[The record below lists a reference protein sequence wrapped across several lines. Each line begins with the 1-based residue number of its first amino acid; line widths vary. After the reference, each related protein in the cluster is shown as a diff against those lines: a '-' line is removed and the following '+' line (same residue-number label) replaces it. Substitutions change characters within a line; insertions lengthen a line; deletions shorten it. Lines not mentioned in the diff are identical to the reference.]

1 MFYTCNYN
9 IRVTHRNGAIK
20 HIFYTNQITEGSSA
34 DCSLFI
40 LSLHAL
46 ALHLAVKILLQIF
59 LYEDLSTLALHT
71 SVSCISLQN
80 ASRTALCYATI
91 LLSENIPN
99 IWHKSSTKH
108 KEVRPDWNDKNDNA
122 NYAPSYHM
130 EGFTNGSGC
139 HFKEIFDQV
148 RKDLDCE
155 LFYSELKRHNVS
167 HYIYYLATD
176 NIHIV
181 LENDNT
187 VLIKGLKKVVNV
199 KFSKNT
205 SCKTSY
211 DRLKSEITFQQYRK
225 ILLKQE
231 FSDGLQI
238 SMNIK
243 DITIPLIIHYYL
255 LRAFRTLH
263 KSFR

>member
-1 MFYTCNYN
+1 M
-9 IRVTHRNGAIK
+9 
-20 HIFYTNQITEGSSA
+20 
-34 DCSLFI
+34 
-40 LSLHAL
+40 
-46 ALHLAVKILLQIF
+46 LLQIF

-80 ASRTALCYATI
+80 ASRTALCYATNTI
-91 LLSENIPN
+91 KWKHSN

-108 KEVRPDWNDKNDNA
+108 KEVRPDWSDKNDIKCKTTR
-122 NYAPSYHM
+122 PRITWKS
-130 EGFTNGSGC
+130 FTNETVAI
-139 HFKEIFDQV
+139 FKEIFDQL

-181 LENDNT
+181 FENDNT

-199 KFSKNT
+199 KFSRNT
-205 SCKTSY
+205 HLIETSY
-211 DRLKSEITFQQYRK
+211 DRLKSREITFQQYREN
-225 ILLKQE
+225 LSAR

-243 DITIPLIIHYYL
+243 ILLYL
-255 LRAFRTLH
+255 W
-263 KSFR
+263 

>member
-1 MFYTCNYN
+1 MQTTRPR
-9 IRVTHRNGAIK
+9 ITWKVLPMAQVAI
-20 HIFYTNQITEGSSA
+20 
-34 DCSLFI
+34 
-40 LSLHAL
+40 
-46 ALHLAVKILLQIF
+46 
-59 LYEDLSTLALHT
+59 
-71 SVSCISLQN
+71 
-80 ASRTALCYATI
+80 
-91 LLSENIPN
+91 
-99 IWHKSSTKH
+99 
-108 KEVRPDWNDKNDNA
+108 
-122 NYAPSYHM
+122 
-130 EGFTNGSGC
+130 
-139 HFKEIFDQV
+139 FKEIFDQV

-199 KFSKNT
+199 KFSRNT
-205 SCKTSY
+205 HLIETSY
-211 DRLKSEITFQQYRK
+211 DRLKSREITLAIQGK
-225 ILLKQE
+225 NLAKAE

-255 LRAFRTLH
+255 LESIQNTTQIFPR
-263 KSFR
+263 

>member
-1 MFYTCNYN
+1 MQT
-9 IRVTHRNGAIK
+9 T
-20 HIFYTNQITEGSSA
+20 
-34 DCSLFI
+34 
-40 LSLHAL
+40 
-46 ALHLAVKILLQIF
+46 
-59 LYEDLSTLALHT
+59 
-71 SVSCISLQN
+71 
-80 ASRTALCYATI
+80 
-91 LLSENIPN
+91 
-99 IWHKSSTKH
+99 
-108 KEVRPDWNDKNDNA
+108 RP
-122 NYAPSYHM
+122 PYHM
-130 EGFTNGSGC
+130 EGLPMAQVAI
-139 HFKEIFDQV
+139 FKEIFDQV

-199 KFSKNT
+199 KFSKHASYRNV
-205 SCKTSY
+205 Y
-211 DRLKSEITFQQYRK
+211 DRLKSKSHFSNTGK

-231 FSDGLQI
+231 FSDELQT

-263 KSFR
+263 KSFHAKS